1 MATETNSPQEPE
13 REKQRF
19 PRVVVEL
26 GWVSLF
32 TDAAGDMVYPLLPAF
47 LLTLGGGAMS
57 LGLVEGVSELVS
69 AVVKWTSGR
78 FSDRYAR
85 KPLVLFGYA
94 VATVVR
100 PLLSIAGAPWHVVAI
115 RATDRIGKGVRSPAR
130 DALLAE
136 AVTEDGRA
144 AAFGFHRAMDNAG
157 AALGPLL
164 AFVMMSGLGFTE
176 RRVFLTAAIPGVL
189 AVLFLLRMKEPPR
202 QKPAASATSGTKKQG
217 AAPLPRGARGYLVAL
232 AIFSL
237 GASADSFLLLRL
249 KELGMSAA
257 LLPIAWLSLNAA
269 KALTNVPGGRL
280 SDRIGHRKTVTAAW
294 LVYAAVYL
302 SFPYFTSWWS
312 AWLVFVAYAAYY
324 GLSEGGE
331 KAILAELVPA
341 QSRGHAFG
349 VMHAVTGAMVL
360 PANLLFGL
368 LYNVAPWIAFV
379 SGGACAL
386 VGALALVI
394 LTPSG
399 KTTA

>member
-1 MATETNSPQEPE
+1 MATKENTPVV
-13 REKQRF
+13 RRF

-69 AVVKWTSGR
+69 AVVKWFSGR
-78 FSDRYAR
+78 YADRGAR

-100 PLLSIAGAPWHVVAI
+100 PLLALAGAPWHVVAI
-115 RATDRIGKGVRSPAR
+115 RATDRFGKGVRSAPR

-136 AVTEDGRA
+136 AVSGDGRA

-164 AFVMMSGLGFTE
+164 AFLMMSGLGWTE
-176 RRVFLTAAIPGVL
+176 RRVFAMAAVPGVL
-189 AVLFLLRMKEPPR
+189 ALVLLARMKEPKRPVSAEAG
-202 QKPAASATSGTKKQG
+202 AAKKG
-217 AAPLPRGARGYLVAL
+217 SAPLPRAARGYLFAL

-249 KELGMSAA
+249 RELGMSAA
-257 LLPIAWLSLNAA
+257 LLPIAWLTLNAA

-294 LVYAAVYL
+294 LVYAAVYF

-312 AWLVFVAYAAYY
+312 AWLIFVAYAAYY

-341 QSRGHAFG
+341 ESRGRAFG
-349 VMHAVTGAMVL
+349 VMHAVTGVMVL
-360 PANLLFGL
+360 PANLLFGM
-368 LYNVAPWIAFV
+368 LYNVAPWMAFV
-379 SGGACAL
+379 AGGACAL
-386 VGALALVI
+386 LGTVALVV
-394 LTPSG
+394 LAPR
-399 KTTA
+399 KPA